1 MKQGS
6 ATCIISKKPLAEI
19 RENIMR
25 TKTSMGVVALAG
37 AAVISIAVLAPQ
49 AQAAPTGNV
58 VTAAKIALAK
68 PPGNNKSS
76 FFKNSHSRNFY
87 SRYHSRPYWY
97 GSSYC
102 YPSCYSYSYCQ
113 PVVEPVE
120 EVPVQVCN
128 PCCYNT
134 CSYGNYC
141 VPQFASRY
149 HHYSHYSHYSG
160 GGSKK

>member
-1 MKQGS
+1 
-6 ATCIISKKPLAEI
+6 
-19 RENIMR
+19 MR

-58 VTAAKIALAK
+58 VMAAKIALAK

-97 GSSYC
+97 GYPYC
-102 YPSCYSYSYCQ
+102 YSYCQ
-113 PVVEPVE
+113 PEVE

-134 CSYGNYC
+134 CSYGSYC

-149 HHYSHYSHYSG
+149 GHYSHYSHYSG
-160 GGSKK
+160 GSKK

>member
-6 ATCIISKKPLAEI
+6 ATCIISKKPHAEI

-25 TKTSMGVVALAG
+25 TKISMVVMAVAG
-37 AAVISIAVLAPQ
+37 AAVISVAVLAPQ
-49 AQAAPTGNV
+49 AQAAPTGHV
-58 VTAAKIALAK
+58 LTAAKIALAK
-68 PPGNNKSS
+68 PPVNNKSS
-76 FFKNSHSRNFY
+76 FFKNSHARNFY

-97 GSSYC
+97 GSCYTC
-102 YPSCYSYSYCQ
+102 YPSCYSYCQ
-113 PVVEPVE
+113 PAVETYVPPPAV

-134 CSYGNYC
+134 CSYGSYR

-149 HHYSHYSHYSG
+149 GHYSHYSG
-160 GGSKK
+160 GSKK